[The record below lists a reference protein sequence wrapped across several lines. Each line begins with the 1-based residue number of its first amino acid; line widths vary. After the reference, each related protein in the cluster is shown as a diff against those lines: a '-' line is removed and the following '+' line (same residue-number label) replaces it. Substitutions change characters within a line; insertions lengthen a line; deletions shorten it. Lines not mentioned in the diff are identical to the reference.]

1 MESNM
6 DRENLRMFGWVDYL
20 IFSLTLLVSALVGVY
35 HALKETPSTSEYLL
49 GGKKV
54 AMVPIAL
61 SMSAR

>member
-1 MESNM
+1 MESNI
-6 DRENLRMFGWVDYL
+6 DRENLQLFGWVDYL

-35 HALKETPSTSEYLL
+35 HALKGMPSTSEYLL

-54 AMVPIAL
+54 AMLPIAL